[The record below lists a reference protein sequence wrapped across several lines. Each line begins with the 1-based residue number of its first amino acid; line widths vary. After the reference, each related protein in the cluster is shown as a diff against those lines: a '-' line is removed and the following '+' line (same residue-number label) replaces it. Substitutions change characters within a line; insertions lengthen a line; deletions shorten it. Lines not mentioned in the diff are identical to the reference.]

1 MSDRSNRTQLVNA
14 SKLGVSNPFPF
25 VSKTTR
31 LVDCNVA
38 KISECVEL
46 NTGEQLS
53 AQQVRN
59 LGHYGNGPT
68 GIVLAR
74 RVFEE
79 MGMVENTDYVIWNK
93 APEQEFLDMIAE
105 GWRCVVF
112 VDYGVMIDGFA
123 PVGSL
128 TYRGI
133 HAIGVQ
139 YRFRRVWDYDPLFDG
154 RTRRVPGHGKVTYP
168 FGRQPA
174 RLQTIRAAA
183 SAFAGEGKVEGYA
196 VRIKG
201 E

>member
-1 MSDRSNRTQLVNA
+1 MNSRDNRTQLVNA
-14 SKLGVSNPFPF
+14 SKMGISNPFPF

-46 NTGEQLS
+46 ATGRQLS
-53 AQQVRN
+53 AKQVRD
-59 LGHYGNGPT
+59 LGHYGNGPS
-68 GIVLAR
+68 GRVLAE
-74 RVFEE
+74 RVFEAV
-79 MGMVENTDYVIWNK
+79 GMVEGADYVMWNK
-93 APEQEFLDMIAE
+93 VPDAQLIDKIVD

-133 HAIGVQ
+133 HAIGIQ
-139 YRFRRVWDYDPLFDG
+139 NRFRRVWDHDPLFDG
-154 RTRRVPGHGKVTYP
+154 RTRHVPGHGKVTYP

-174 RLQTIRAAA
+174 RLQTIREAAA
-183 SAFAGEGKVEGYA
+183 AFAGEGLVEGYA
-196 VRIKG
+196 VRIK
-201 E
+201 